1 MTLGRPKTEK
11 QQIHVARFCLE
22 RALLAHVYLV
32 AISLQ
37 IESAKASMHG
47 SRAVKSSQRY
57 DRNLVKGCF

>member
-22 RALLAHVYLV
+22 RALLAHMYLV

-47 SRAVKSSQRY
+47 SRAVKSSQR
-57 DRNLVKGCF
+57 